1 VNVIDYGI
9 FVNAFGAA
17 CASCPS
23 DLNADGTVNST
34 DYGLFVNAFGT
45 VCN

>member
-1 VNVIDYGI
+1 M
-9 FVNAFGAA
+9 
-17 CASCPS
+17 SP
-23 DLNADGTVNST
+23 DLHHRLSNADGTVNST